1 MRARGPST
9 RRAYPSGIVPWTA
22 WHVVQLSRR
31 SLQRV
36 RAYRL
41 RIQSAEFDVQGHVRR
56 DRRCSH
62 SAGNGRGARRGST
75 AARSSRGRADS
86 YARRRLPHKA
96 RRLGLRARTR
106 IVRVHTQRYAAHVA
120 EHREPASAVLR
131 DDHAGRNDVRGVLP
145 ALRGSCL
152 WTSAA
157 WTRSHVSLPR
167 QERSRCWVRRS
178 RPPIRSD
185 ERRDLDTPECIRKHW
200 RSSVSFRLDVPR
212 TRDGAAR
219 LGPGLAAPPCPFRG
233 SCGRPAG

>member
-75 AARSSRGRADS
+75 AARSSRGRADP

-96 RRLGLRARTR
+96 RRLRLRARTR
-106 IVRVHTQRYAAHVA
+106 IVRIHTQRYAAHVA

-131 DDHAGRNDVRGVLP
+131 DDHAGRNGVRGVLP
-145 ALRGSCL
+145 ALRGVTCRPAGGASVC
-152 WTSAA
+152 AA
-157 WTRSHVSLPR
+157 PHRNQGLRGARTA
-167 QERSRCWVRRS
+167 SRGIRS
-178 RPPIRSD
+178 RPELTAATLGS
-185 ERRDLDTPECIRKHW
+185 
-200 RSSVSFRLDVPR
+200 
-212 TRDGAAR
+212 GAIE
-219 LGPGLAAPPCPFRG
+219 
-233 SCGRPAG
+233 